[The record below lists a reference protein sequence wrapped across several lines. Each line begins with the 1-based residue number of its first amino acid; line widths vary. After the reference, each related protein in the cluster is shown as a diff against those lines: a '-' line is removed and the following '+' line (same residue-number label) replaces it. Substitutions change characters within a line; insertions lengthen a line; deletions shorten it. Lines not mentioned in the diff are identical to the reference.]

1 MIKTIFFDIYQT
13 LIDVDIEQKNIHRA
27 WKIFDSFIS
36 KEYKVPNKNEFEQLV
51 KIQENTF
58 YEKKSRSI
66 NHRDFKESIR
76 EVFNS
81 FYNIDVE
88 EKKLD
93 ELIWEFRNKSRDYYN
108 LYEDVKETLEMLA
121 KEYVLATASIAHG
134 SFTLRE
140 LKELGIDKYFS
151 YFIFSSNSGFKKP
164 SKEFYQYA
172 LEQVKSKP
180 RECIMIGD
188 NLVQDIWGAQQLKL
202 WTILIKNP
210 ITSVFDS
217 QIKPDEIVP
226 VENFSMIKG
235 AIKNI
240 EQKTI
245 RKESKND
252 V

>member
-13 LIDVDIEQKNIHRA
+13 LIDVDIEQKNIHNA
-27 WKIFDSFIS
+27 WKVFDSFIS
-36 KEYKVPNKNEFEQLV
+36 EEYKKPIKNDFEQLV

-58 YEKKSRSI
+58 YEKKSRAL

-76 EVFNS
+76 EVFNN
-81 FYNIDVE
+81 FYNIDVKG
-88 EKKLD
+88 KKLD
-93 ELIWEFRNKSRDYYN
+93 ELIWEFRTKSRDYYN
-108 LYEDVKETLEMLA
+108 LYDDVKETLGILA
-121 KEYVLATASIAHG
+121 KKYVLVTASITHG

-151 YFIFSSNSGFKKP
+151 YFILSSNSGFKKP
-164 SKEFYQYA
+164 SREFYEYA
-172 LEQVKSKP
+172 LGQVKSMP
-180 RECIMIGD
+180 QESIMVGD

-202 WTILIKNP
+202 WTILIENP

-240 EQKTI
+240 EQKAI
-245 RKESKND
+245 RKKAKND
-252 V
+252 A